1 VASSGGGG
9 RGRPRPT
16 PPGIIA
22 RLNREVDAGLKDP
35 TVRAKLMALATT
47 PMFFTPDEF
56 GAYIGA
62 EIEKWR
68 KVVRA
73 ANIKVQQ

>member
-1 VASSGGGG
+1 VP
-9 RGRPRPT
+9 RGT
-16 PPGIIA
+16 PPEIIA

-35 TVRAKLMALATT
+35 AVKAKLAALATT

-73 ANIKVQQ
+73 ANIKVQ

>member
-1 VASSGGGG
+1 
-9 RGRPRPT
+9 
-16 PPGIIA
+16 
-22 RLNREVDAGLKDP
+22 
-35 TVRAKLMALATT
+35 
-47 PMFFTPDEF
+47 MFFTPDEF
-56 GAYIGA
+56 GAYIGT